1 VPCHF
6 FRIAVATLA
15 LGWASASSAL
25 AAADGDFEFFEKRV
39 RPILAEHCLG
49 CHGAEKQ
56 KSGLRLDGRDSMLR
70 GGDSGPALVPGDA
83 GASLLIQKIT
93 AADPAERMPPSGE
106 GKALA
111 EAEIATLKQWIAS
124 GAAAP
129 SGEARIA
136 GMTAEEAARWWSLQP
151 LAKVEG
157 APAVSGTST
166 NPIDTFI
173 AAKLAAAGLEPA
185 PAASKRE
192 LLRRAHY
199 DLTGLPP
206 TMAQILEFERDE
218 SPDAFEKVV
227 ERLLGS
233 AQYGEHWGRH
243 WLDIARYADSNDA
256 RGFGG
261 GGDISEAWRY
271 RDWVVGAFNRDL
283 PYNEFIRQQVA
294 GDLIASEPGRD
305 FDPGLWVATGLYA
318 IGNWGNGDA
327 DKEKLHTDI
336 VDDQIDVT
344 GRAFLGMTLAC
355 ARCHDHK
362 FDPIT
367 TRDYYAMAGIF
378 FSSRILDKFADKTAG
393 ETPMRVSLLPP
404 EEREERKRVAARVG
418 EIDKMLSGTLRPM
431 GAVRPKIADMEG
443 LVGWH
448 VEGADNPS
456 LAINTRTSA
465 VSFSTIKLPART
477 IALHPGPVIPASVV
491 WKAPFDGMFQ
501 AEGTLE
507 DVDPNCGDGIAW
519 KLSKAGEVVAKG
531 DLANGGKTALEPK
544 EIRLKQGE
552 VVTLAILPKGEYT
565 CDSTAVVFRMTAASG
580 QRWDLTEAL
589 VNGAGQGHAG
599 VWWVCGGEG
608 AGLSTDVPELA
619 GLQRERDELAAKL
632 TPPPECHGLSEG
644 GIAGSPY
651 EGTHDSKIHI
661 RGRYDRLGE
670 LVPRGVPT
678 FLKIGQPEVKEGSGR
693 LQLAQ
698 WLTDPGNPLVAR
710 VLVNRV
716 WQHHFGRPL
725 AGTPNNFGK
734 LGEPPTHPELL
745 DWLARQ
751 FIEQGWSVKRLH
763 QWIMSSGAYKRSSR
777 ASGAMARTDP
787 DNLLLARQARARL
800 SAEELRDSILA
811 ASGGLDLEAGGRS
824 IRDLMSRRRTLYVTT
839 IRSER
844 SSYQALFDGADPT
857 GIVDRRGEST
867 VAPQALWLL
876 NHPLVSQEAERLA
889 GKIAAETQDVAGG
902 IALMYERVLQRRPE
916 AWEVEALSSRL
927 AGGAG
932 PEEWR
937 SLCQVLLCSNELM
950 YVD

>member
-1 VPCHF
+1 VPCHILRLAF
-6 FRIAVATLA
+6 AALA
-15 LGWASASSAL
+15 LGWAASISAR

-39 RPILAEHCLG
+39 RPILAEHCFA
-49 CHGAEKQ
+49 CHGPEKQ
-56 KSGLRLDGRDSMLR
+56 KSGLRLDGRESLLK
-70 GGDSGPALVPGDA
+70 GGDSGPALAPGDA
-83 GASLLIQKIT
+83 GASRIIQKIT
-93 AADPAERMPPSGE
+93 ADDPADRMPPPGE

-111 EAEIATLKQWIAS
+111 EAEIAVLKQWIDS

-151 LAKVEG
+151 LAGAIPPVGTREG
-157 APAVSGTST
+157 FQH
-166 NPIDTFI
+166 PIDAFI
-173 AAKLAAAGLEPA
+173 SSKLAEAGLEPA

-206 TMAQILEFERDE
+206 TMGEILAFERDE
-218 SPDAFEKVV
+218 SPDAFGKVV
-227 ERLLGS
+227 EKLLAS
-233 AQYGEHWGRH
+233 PQYGEQWGRH

-271 RDWVVGAFNRDL
+271 RDWVVEAFNRDL
-283 PYNEFIRQQVA
+283 PYDEFIRQQVA
-294 GDLIASEPGRD
+294 GDLIASEPGRP
-305 FDPGLWVATGLYA
+305 FDPALWVATGLYA

-367 TRDYYAMAGIF
+367 TKDYYAMAGIF

-393 ETPMRVSLLPP
+393 ETPMRVNLLPP
-404 EEREERKRVAARVG
+404 HEREERKQVAARVA

-431 GAVRPKIADMEG
+431 EAVRPKVADMEG
-443 LVGWH
+443 LIGWH
-448 VEGADNPS
+448 VAGADNPS

-477 IALHPGPVIPASVV
+477 VALHPGPVIPASIV
-491 WKAPFDGMFQ
+491 WKAPFEGTFQ
-501 AEGTLE
+501 AEGHLE

-531 DLANGGKTALEPK
+531 ELANGGKAALEPR
-544 EIRLKQGE
+544 EIHVKQGE
-552 VVTLAILPKGEYT
+552 IVTLAILPKGEYT

-608 AGLSTDVPELA
+608 AGLSSDVPELA
-619 GLQRERDELAAKL
+619 GLQRERDGLAARL
-632 TPPPECHGLSEG
+632 TPPPECHGLREG
-644 GIAGSPY
+644 GITGSPY
-651 EGTHDSKIHI
+651 EGIHDARIHI

-670 LVPRGVPT
+670 MAPRGVPT
-678 FLKIGQPEVKEGSGR
+678 FLKITRPEIKEGSGR
-693 LQLAQ
+693 RQLAE
-698 WLTDPGNPLVAR
+698 WLVDPQNPLVAR
-710 VLVNRV
+710 VMVNRV

-763 QWIMSSGAYKRSSR
+763 QLILSSEAYKRTSR
-777 ASGAMARTDP
+777 AGEALARIDP

-811 ASGGLDLEAGGRS
+811 ASGGLDLQAGGRS

-876 NHPLVSQEAERLA
+876 NHPLVNQEAERLA

-902 IALMYERVLQRRPE
+902 VALLYERVLQRRPE
-916 AWEVEALSSRL
+916 AWEVEALSARL
-927 AGGAG
+927 ADGGA
-932 PEEWR
+932 ESWR
-937 SLCQVLLCSNELM
+937 ALCQVLLCSNELM